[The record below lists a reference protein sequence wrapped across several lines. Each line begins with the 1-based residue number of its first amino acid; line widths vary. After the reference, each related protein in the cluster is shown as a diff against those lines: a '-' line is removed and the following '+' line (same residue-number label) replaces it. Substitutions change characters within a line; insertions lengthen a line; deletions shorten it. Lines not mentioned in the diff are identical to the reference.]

1 MTQEHA
7 TSDEVQPK
15 TASSDVSTA
24 TTVRSDRESPMLT
37 PQEASTT
44 KARPVAATPTNGG
57 KVVKPLSPEEL
68 AALRA
73 ARAAKTDGDASAEVV
88 VIAGR
93 SNGETKTIVKV
104 EGTKPNRAVFHTAK
118 EWLKRSYHQRVGQS
132 FVIGSSKL
140 VLIEPF
146 TKNFVEAPEK
156 AFKTTF
162 LLRLLLGMA
171 CGVAVFPQLP
181 VSQKKSK
188 VLYLHGELGVL
199 QLEDRLVGAAQGL
212 PVEALDEDTF
222 VQGRDLS
229 AHLIRPNGQNAIE
242 ALVKEHKPNVLVIDP
257 WQSFIAGFDEN
268 SFKDMSQAMEFLDR
282 LIADYKITLFVPI
295 HLGKDRSKGAR
306 GSSSLNGWRDA
317 RIKLEPTKDKSGKS
331 VKVTVEPRWGEEVEP
346 FKLRFR
352 NGTVWSDA
360 MFSPQS
366 SAIRDFVKDR
376 GGVAT
381 KEQLQQAE
389 PWQGMKPDAFRQAL
403 SRVKQEKA
411 VFAHGELLS
420 VKQLNVG
427 EQLVWWHRLKA
438 VPGSV
443 LTYEELRADLSAF
456 AGLAGWK
463 YCDDSFDKRMWEW
476 MRDDKGDKRRV
487 LDKGDKFKVLEL
499 SAAEQDDLLDACQPP
514 EDVD

>member
-1 MTQEHA
+1 MPETTH
-7 TSDEVQPK
+7 
-15 TASSDVSTA
+15 TANHTPNNHTNHVKSAFDVSG
-24 TTVRSDRESPMLT
+24 SSPGA
-37 PQEASTT
+37 QTT
-44 KARPVAATPTNGG
+44 KPNGDST
-57 KVVKPLSPEEL
+57 K
-68 AALRA
+68 A
-73 ARAAKTDGDASAEVV
+73 V
-88 VIAGR
+88 VIAGK
-93 SNGETKTIVKV
+93 SNGE
-104 EGTKPNRAVFHTAK
+104 TKPNRAVFHTAK
-118 EWLKRSYHQRVGQS
+118 EWLTRSYHQRVDQP
-132 FVIGSSKL
+132 FVIGTSKL

-181 VSQKKSK
+181 VSQKKLK

-222 VQGRDLS
+222 VQGRDLR
-229 AHLIRPNGQNAIE
+229 AHLIRPNGQKAIE
-242 ALVKEHKPNVLVIDP
+242 ALVKEYKPNILVIDP
-257 WQSFIAGFDEN
+257 WQSFVAGFDEN

-282 LIADYKITLFVPI
+282 LIADYKVTLFIPI

-366 SAIRDFVKDR
+366 SAIREFVKDS

-403 SRVKQEKA
+403 SRAKQEKA
-411 VFAHGELLS
+411 VFASGELLS

-427 EQLVWWHRLKA
+427 ELVIWWHRLKA

-443 LTYEELRADLSAF
+443 LTYDEVKADLSAF

-463 YCDDSFDKRMWEW
+463 HSTLDHKRMLEVTPDQ
-476 MRDDKGDKRRV
+476 R
-487 LDKGDKFKVLEL
+487 FKVLEL
-499 SAAEQDDLLDACQPP
+499 SASEQDDLLEACQPP